1 MRLIEKKL
9 HFILERN
16 DLGLTITVICVMKV
30 FGSNSFRWEKD
41 PNILTTILFYYGLEG
56 KGMVLFV

>member
-30 FGSNSFRWEKD
+30 MTRHFFN
-41 PNILTTILFYYGLEG
+41 
-56 KGMVLFV
+56 